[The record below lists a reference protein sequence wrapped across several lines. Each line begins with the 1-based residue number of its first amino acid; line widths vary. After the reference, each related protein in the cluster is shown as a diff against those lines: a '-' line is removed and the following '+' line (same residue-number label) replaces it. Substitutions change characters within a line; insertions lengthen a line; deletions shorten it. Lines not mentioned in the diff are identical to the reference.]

1 MPSFGASATES
12 HLLRPRTGMHV
23 YMSVCRYQVSFR
35 HLKGTLS
42 GSSSG
47 EMARRSANDSWLT
60 VLSKQSIKVLPLF
73 GLDI

>member
-1 MPSFGASATES
+1 MPSFGANATEC
-12 HLLRPRTGMHV
+12 HLLRPRRGMHV

-47 EMARRSANDSWLT
+47 EMAGRSANDSWLT
-60 VLSKQSIKVLPLF
+60 VLSKEHKSTPTVWP
-73 GLDI
+73 